1 MVRHCLPYRNS
12 RFPANEFAPR
22 FSLITLRPPM
32 DIDATGKFVEA
43 ILQLARINDGEP
55 GLNPNPREAFRW
67 YKIAANLRSPYA
79 QYCVATCY
87 ADGFGVAKDD
97 VRYGRGV
104 AQDDGETVGWLR
116 KAAEQGLAPAQ
127 CDLAD
132 CCNRGRNAP
141 GFRRSYCLV

>member
-1 MVRHCLPYRNS
+1 MTTSPIAIVTRKK
-12 RFPANEFAPR
+12 RFV
-22 FSLITLRPPM
+22 
-32 DIDATGKFVEA
+32 G
-43 ILQLARINDGEP
+43 
-55 GLNPNPREAFRW
+55 

-97 VRYGRGV
+97 VEAFKWFLKSALQKPPGFSCAQHAVGICYRYGRGV
-104 AQDDGETVGWLR
+104 VQDDGETVGWLR

>member
-1 MVRHCLPYRNS
+1 MTTSPIAIVTRKK
-12 RFPANEFAPR
+12 RFV
-22 FSLITLRPPM
+22 
-32 DIDATGKFVEA
+32 G
-43 ILQLARINDGEP
+43 
-55 GLNPNPREAFRW
+55 